1 MKVKMCSESF
11 CHYDPNEVD
20 EVLTCNECP
29 YQIEIEEEELGDSDN
44 EEAKLCCLYSAY
56 DVGSR

>member
-1 MKVKMCSESF
+1 MCSESF